1 VSARRL
7 LLAITGLI
15 VWASAF
21 VALYVVL
28 SIGCAAGLHQSQ
40 SFGGNA
46 LTALLAAVFGIHLAA
61 LGGLQWWAIGNWR
74 GRRDAT
80 RSNGYLA
87 VLTCTITAVGI
98 VALLF
103 IGLPMLLV
111 PPCV

>member
-28 SIGCAAGLHQSQ
+28 SVGCAADLHRFQTLGS
-40 SFGGNA
+40 NA
-46 LTALLAAVFGIHLAA
+46 LTVLLGAVFGVHLAA
-61 LGGLQWWAIGNWR
+61 LGALQWWALASWR
-74 GRRDAT
+74 VRRDAT

-98 VALLF
+98 VSLLF